1 MRDAHTPQRPRS
13 VSGCKDPIVLPLT
26 LTDTEARNIATP
38 YHSGPTALSAR
49 NAQPAKCQKDQTRRG
64 LPARAARIALA
75 IERATEDGR
84 RKPIQLRRTAMTET
98 VHRFA
103 VFCSRQGQKQVKPIH
118 AQLSG
123 APKSRPYC
131 APNDF
136 PVTYALPSETGDSA
150 PAFRVQV
157 KAKRQQ
163 APDNSR
169 GARIARIPQ
178 RMPQFKSVT
187 EQAAANPD
195 LEAGCRSARFLAAA
209 IRIAERPDKAGLP
222 PVQNGLQSAEPDR

>member
-1 MRDAHTPQRPRS
+1 MPEGPDSQRFAGTGSPDRPR
-13 VSGCKDPIVLPLT
+13 D
-26 LTDTEARNIATP
+26 R
-38 YHSGPTALSAR
+38 
-49 NAQPAKCQKDQTRRG
+49 TRDR
-64 LPARAARIALA
+64 
-75 IERATEDGR
+75 
-84 RKPIQLRRTAMTET
+84 RRTPKTHPT
-98 VHRFA
+98 STDSNDGSRSRFA
-103 VFCSRQGQKQVKPIH
+103 LFCSRQGQKQVKPIH